1 MCNHIKINF
10 KLQINRTQLS
20 VQLITLLTGLEEM
33 LAGNVN
39 SRGKLILDA
48 CDTAV
53 RKSLELAKRIP
64 RSKAAERVEKAL
76 QQVLYEFIYLYKYV
90 KMY

>member
-1 MCNHIKINF
+1 M
-10 KLQINRTQLS
+10 
-20 VQLITLLTGLEEM
+20 QLITLLTGLEEM

-53 RKSLELAKRIP
+53 RKSLELAKRLP
-64 RSKAAERVEKAL
+64 RSKTAERIEKAL
-76 QQVLYEFIYLYKYV
+76 QQVMYECLHLCYII
-90 KMY
+90 